1 LGGITMIKKT
11 MTCKDFNNE
20 DAKETFRFNLTEAEV
35 TEMDLSHEGGLEAMM
50 KKLAVSK
57 DVKVIMQIFKDII
70 LLSYGEIAPNGRTFI
85 KSEEMRTDFE
95 QTQYYSDLFMELT
108 FDAEKA
114 AEFINGIAPAPRK
127 ITNTMPQKAIAT
139 K

>member
-1 LGGITMIKKT
+1 

-70 LLSYGEIAPNGRTFI
+70 LLSYGEIAPNGRTFT